1 MDQRHIAAASIDQAL
16 QIGIAPMATGHAPH
30 QDTHIAAAQR
40 GSRGSRQSSV
50 AASPRDLIRTA
61 CGPPRRAT
69 KRRVARKKT
78 GRVII

>member
-40 GSRGSRQSSV
+40 GSRGRQFVLVGTHPLDLGWSESRNS
-50 AASPRDLIRTA
+50 R
-61 CGPPRRAT
+61 CAT
-69 KRRVARKKT
+69 C
-78 GRVII
+78 